1 MATPHVAGI
10 VARHFQLHS
19 SYTVLDVRQILGI
32 DAARQDVAPFDSPT
46 SSYSFDGVRE
56 GIVQAP

>member
-1 MATPHVAGI
+1 MATPHVAGV
-10 VARHFQLHS
+10 VARYYQLYP
-19 SYTVLDVRQILGI
+19 SYTVLDVRQFLRI
-32 DAARQDVAPFDSPT
+32 DAARQGVAPFDSPT